1 MSIKQSTND
10 YKNIAIYL
18 DDEGRL
24 LIDPDLLLQRKKWDH
39 DRSMY
44 HIATLDNIDIEDLFG
59 FCVRRI
65 KEMGMW
71 NILYHVHLSHTRLE
85 SEKGFYTELTCEL
98 AKELAKGSGGAA

>member
-1 MSIKQSTND
+1 MSIKESTND

-44 HIATLDNIDIEDLFG
+44 HIATLDNIDIEDLFK
-59 FCVRRI
+59 FCISRLQ
-65 KEMGMW
+65 ELGMW
-71 NILYHVHLSHTRLE
+71 EILYRISLSKGRLDMDKE
-85 SEKGFYTELTCEL
+85 IHEEFKEECGF
-98 AKELAKGSGGAA
+98 GGAA